1 MILLKLYI
9 RAIAFAAAIFLLVPA
24 DVFAASPRQNDQ
36 KTAQVLL
43 VCDENN
49 GRAVLEELIRST
61 GKSVDAVSES
71 NYRQGLLQNYEYLVT
86 TINRPYRDA
95 LADGIPTVCV
105 GEQAGPVGGIHTV
118 SMENQQIRLSY
129 EQHAQTFFIRE
140 PADLIDAYA
149 GEAYGNLELLSGET
163 IPYAVLSG
171 NTAYLPWFQ
180 EDGLGAVALAGIM
193 RRLFGDGQQQTGQMY
208 VLIDEVYPFSNLDM
222 LYLTADQFYENGI
235 PFIVRVMPVYDNLD
249 YPAFHRYTQA
259 LRYAQ
264 SKGGSVVLH
273 EPIVREYETEREP
286 LREKT
291 ARAKNAFSEGGVLI
305 LDMDFPPF
313 EISFEEL
320 QNIVPAQKSFGTLP
334 VNTMIGFHLFE
345 SQDAL
350 SQAIGSIKTSWL
362 TLSDYRSVL
371 GKSIPAYS
379 GSLGDAQF
387 VYRPVEQA
395 NMAGFFTQTNRILI
409 AIVGISILVFV
420 MLLHIGRRINRQKFY
435 RD

>member
-1 MILLKLYI
+1 MILLKLFF
-9 RAIAFAAAIFLLVPA
+9 RAIAFAAAVILLVPA
-24 DVFAASPRQNDQ
+24 NVFAASPQENNQ

-49 GRAVLEELIRST
+49 RRAVLEELIRST
-61 GKSVDAVSES
+61 GKSVDAISES
-71 NYRQGLLQNYEYLVT
+71 NYREEFLKNYEYLVT

-95 LADGIPTVCV
+95 LTDGIPTICV
-105 GEQAGPVGGIHTV
+105 GEQAGPVDGIHTI
-118 SMENQQIRLSY
+118 SMENQQIRLTY
-129 EQHAQTFFIRE
+129 QQHAQTFFMRK
-140 PADLIDAYA
+140 PADLIDTYT
-149 GEAYGNLELLSGET
+149 GEVYGNLELFSGET

-171 NTAYLPWFQ
+171 NIAYLPWFQ
-180 EDGLGAVALAGIM
+180 EDGLGAVVLGGVM
-193 RRLFGDGQQQTGQMY
+193 SRLFGYDHQQTSQMY
-208 VLIDEVYPFSNLDM
+208 VLIDEVYPFSDLDI
-222 LYLTADQFYENGI
+222 LYLTADQFYQNGI

-259 LRYAQ
+259 LRYVQ

-286 LREKT
+286 LEEKI
-291 ARAKNAFSEGGVLI
+291 ARAKNAFSEDGVLI

-313 EISFEEL
+313 EIPFEEL
-320 QNIVPAQKSFGTLP
+320 KNIVPAQKNFGALP
-334 VNTMIGFHLFE
+334 INTMIGFHLFE
-345 SQDAL
+345 SQEAL
-350 SQAIGSIKTSWL
+350 SQAIESIKTYWL

-371 GKSIPAYS
+371 GESTPVYNES
-379 GSLGDAQF
+379 PEDVQF

-420 MLLHIGRRINRQKFY
+420 ILLHIGRRINRQKFY
-435 RD
+435 QD